1 MQAVSVLQSVCTLFL
16 NLLPGFIEWA
26 KEQIHSYAEMFR
38 KQVYSSDAD
47 RQTIEEAIKITQSQS
62 RRVRQDTTSLIVIR

>member
-1 MQAVSVLQSVCTLFL
+1 
-16 NLLPGFIEWA
+16 
-26 KEQIHSYAEMFR
+26 MFR